1 MDDDEDDDEDQQQ
14 QLTHTQQTQ
23 QHHHHYSH
31 HHNHHFDDD
40 DDDEKSPPS
49 PATAAII
56 KVEPNLYSSGS
67 GDNSNDMFIKAEVM
81 FEDSAA
87 LHSPQSPPSSKFS
100 ISNFDS
106 DLVDHHVD
114 LNHSLPSYGNLFEPH
129 SIPVSYIRMMTMTSG
144 WIIVR
149 SVDCTTQRRRRPPM
163 GTSSRRNGYSSYAM
177 NGKFDDHSDALCDAA
192 NFIYN

>member
-1 MDDDEDDDEDQQQ
+1 MNHIFLSLEDPTVLAPNHHRRRHLADMDDDEDDDEDQPQQ
-14 QLTHTQQTQ
+14 QTHTQQTQ
-23 QHHHHYSH
+23 QH
-31 HHNHHFDDD
+31 
-40 DDDEKSPPS
+40 
-49 PATAAII
+49 
-56 KVEPNLYSSGS
+56 
-67 GDNSNDMFIKAEVM
+67 
-81 FEDSAA
+81 
-87 LHSPQSPPSSKFS
+87 HSPQSPPSSKFS

-177 NGKFDDHSDALCDAA
+177 NGKFDDDSDALCDAA